1 RLLCAPPRPPPFPYT
16 TLFRSERLGLGRA
29 RSLGIGRVLRFVG
42 SLHRRL
48 PGSALDRRSGSSA
61 VGVGPSAASPARVCP
76 WRRSV
81 AIRPCAPPGRASGAL
96 LTDTLTKAKHDLRFR
111 RPGGLPVPA
120 ALAAVTR
127 RIAGF
132 PALLPAPS
140 GRPPEDVRVRGTG
153 PPVLFR

>member
-81 AIRPCAPPGRASGAL
+81 AIRPDRKSTRL
-96 LTDTLTKAKHDLRFR
+96 NSSHVKSSY
-111 RPGGLPVPA
+111 
-120 ALAAVTR
+120 AV
-127 RIAGF
+127 F
-132 PALLPAPS
+132 
-140 GRPPEDVRVRGTG
+140 
-153 PPVLFR
+153 